1 VAKRRQR
8 SSSSSRPTA
17 EKRPPKPANVKRPSV
32 KQTQGRLRVAAAG
45 LGLAGTLAALALVLF
60 VWSFFSAPGAG
71 KTQHFEVLPNESSG
85 SLVGRLTQAGLTSSP
100 RLFSAY
106 LHLLNPSLKLLPG
119 RHVVRDDLSAR
130 ELLRRLARASGR
142 GTAHVIVPEGFNH
155 VQLAE
160 RLEQLGVC
168 DAEDFRRAVRD
179 AEHARALGI
188 PADSAEGYL
197 FPATYELLADST
209 PSAVVSVLVA
219 EAQKHLN
226 QLQSELA
233 PQFATRKT
241 EYGMSQHDVVV
252 LASIIEKEAAK
263 AEEKPLIA
271 SVFLNRLLDPTF
283 RPLRMLQSDPTAI
296 YGCLVQNPPPPSCS
310 APLSRPT
317 PAMLRDAAN
326 VYNTYRH
333 PGLPPGPIS
342 SPGEA
347 AIRAVLAPAQT
358 DYLYFVA
365 QGGGRHR
372 FSRTFSEHR
381 GAIEQSP

>member
-1 VAKRRQR
+1 VAKRRR
-8 SSSSSRPTA
+8 SSSSRPAA
-17 EKRPPKPANVKRPSV
+17 EQRPKPANLKRPSV
-32 KQTQGRLRVAAAG
+32 KRTQGRLRVAAVG
-45 LGLAGTLAALALVLF
+45 LGLAGALVALALLLF

-71 KTQHFEVLPNESSG
+71 KTQHFEVLPNESS
-85 SLVGRLTQAGLTSSP
+85 SSFVARLEQAQLTASP

-106 LHLLNPSLKLLPG
+106 LRLLNPALKLTAG
-119 RHVVRDDLSAR
+119 RHVVPGDLSAR
-130 ELLRRLARASGR
+130 ELLRRLARSPGR

-160 RLEQLGVC
+160 RLELLGVC

-179 AEHARALGI
+179 AEHAHALGI

-209 PSAVVSVLVA
+209 PGAVVGVLVE
-219 EAQKHLN
+219 EAQKHLS
-226 QLQSELA
+226 QLQAELGA
-233 PQFATRKT
+233 QFQARKT
-241 EYGMSQHDVVV
+241 EHGMSAHDVVV

-263 AEEKPLIA
+263 ADEKPLIA

-283 RPLRMLQSDPTAI
+283 RPLHMLQSDPTAS
-296 YGCLVQNPPPPSCS
+296 YGCLVQEPPPPSCT
-310 APLSRPT
+310 PGRPT
-317 PAMLRDAAN
+317 PAMLRDASN
-326 VYNTYRH
+326 LYNSYRH

>member
-1 VAKRRQR
+1 MNRRRQR
-8 SSSSSRPTA
+8 TSRPVA
-17 EKRPPKPANVKRPSV
+17 EKRPKPPSVKRPSV
-32 KQTQGRLRVAAAG
+32 KRTQGRMRVAAVG
-45 LGLAGTLAALALVLF
+45 LGLSSALVAVALVLF
-60 VWSFFSAPGAG
+60 VWSFFGVPGAG
-71 KTQHFEVLPNESSG
+71 KNQHFEVLANESS
-85 SLVGRLTQAGLTSSP
+85 SSFIGRLAQAKLTSSP

-106 LHLLNPSLKLLPG
+106 LHLLNPSLKLTPG
-119 RHVVRDDLSAR
+119 RHIVRDDLSAR
-130 ELLRRLARASGR
+130 ELLRRLARSPGR
-142 GTAHVIVPEGFNH
+142 AAARVVVPEGFNH

-160 RLEQLGVC
+160 RLELLGVC

-179 AEHARALGI
+179 PEHARALGI
-188 PADSAEGYL
+188 PGDSAEGYL
-197 FPATYELLADST
+197 FPATYELLADSM
-209 PSAVVSVLVA
+209 PSAVVGVLVA
-219 EAQKHLN
+219 EAQRHLK
-226 QLQSELA
+226 QLQAELA
-233 PQFATRKT
+233 PEFALRQQTH
-241 EYGMSQHDVVV
+241 GLSAHGVVV

-263 AEEKPLIA
+263 ADEKPLIA

-296 YGCLVQNPPPPSCS
+296 YGCLVQQPPPPSCS
-310 APLSRPT
+310 PGRPT

-326 VYNTYRH
+326 LYNTYRH

-347 AIRAVLAPAQT
+347 AVRAVLAPAQS